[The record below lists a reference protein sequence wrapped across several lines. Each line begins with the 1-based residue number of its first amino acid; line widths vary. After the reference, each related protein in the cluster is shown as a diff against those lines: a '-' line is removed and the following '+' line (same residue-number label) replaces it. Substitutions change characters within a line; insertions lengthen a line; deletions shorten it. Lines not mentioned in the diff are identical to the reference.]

1 MCTALI
7 AARIIGALLV
17 WSPFFRQACLAAAL
31 LFSMLAFFLVN
42 AASARTLTHG
52 DIQRA
57 GQHWCNWSITATCQ
71 RWKANRHK
79 PSYWRE
85 CGPNDMRSGCRYRHM
100 N

>member
-1 MCTALI
+1 MSHT
-7 AARIIGALLV
+7 V
-17 WSPFFRQACLAAAL
+17 FAAL
-31 LFSMLAFFLVN
+31 LFAILLFALNV
-42 AASARTLTHG
+42 ASARTLTHG

-85 CGPNDMRSGCRYRHM
+85 CSPNDMRSGCLARGLR
-100 N
+100 